1 MGSPIPLFMP
11 IVSVALVLAGI
22 VVVGLQVLLFLAL
35 WPVNKNWFRA
45 VNAVIVQALWMGEWV
60 I

>member
-22 VVVGLQVLLFLAL
+22 VVVGMQVVLFITL
-35 WPVNKNWFRA
+35 WPINKQWFRKI
-45 VNAVIVQALWMGEWV
+45 NAVIVQALWMGK
-60 I
+60 